1 MLTRESLPE
10 KVTGHLRE
18 RILLGDLPSGY
29 HLSEVRLAER
39 LAVSRGSVR
48 SGIRL
53 LENEGLVRTPAN
65 GRSIVVGL
73 SQKDLE
79 DLFKIRWTLES
90 KAIETILRR
99 DSDNDFSRLDA
110 LLNEM
115 GAERNLPDF
124 VELDIEFHYRLVE
137 ASQNRLLTQLW
148 SVTRD
153 LVRALS
159 GISSDSYGSLD
170 QVTRAHADL
179 LRAMKEGRV
188 EGAVETLREHL
199 GTGEALISEHL
210 SRLIGDREGPK

>member
-1 MLTRESLPE
+1 MLTRENLPE

-18 RILLGDLPSGY
+18 RILLGDLPAGY
-29 HLSEVRLAER
+29 HLNEVRLAER
-39 LAVSRGSVR
+39 LAVSRGSIR

-53 LENEGLVRTPAN
+53 LENEGLVRTPGN

-73 SQKDLE
+73 SQKDLG
-79 DLFKIRWTLES
+79 DLFEIRWTLES

-99 DSDNDFSRLDA
+99 DSGNDFSRLDA

-115 GAERNLPDF
+115 WAERNLPAF

-159 GISSDSYGSLD
+159 EISSDSYGNLD
-170 QVTRAHADL
+170 QVTRAHGDL
-179 LRAMKEGRV
+179 LSAMKEGRT
-188 EGAVETLREHL
+188 EGAIEALREHL
-199 GTGEALISEHL
+199 GTGKALISEHL
-210 SRLIGDREGPK
+210 SKLVGDREG